1 MNLSIKKY
9 YIFCYRN
16 RRILKKKISNFS
28 KETDEKKKIALSF
41 DIMDF
46 AERSG
51 AGYYTISE
59 IEDFYIKLAHSIDTI
74 EDGIFYPNSYLHVM
88 TTAYTTGGHSRV
100 VARWI
105 ETSPEE
111 QKHSLVL
118 LNQGN
123 NEIPQDIQT
132 AVASHGGDIYVSS
145 NQDLLENA
153 RYLRKLS
160 LQYKGIILHI
170 HPKDPT
176 SIIAYGVNTFK
187 TPILMFN
194 HADHNYW
201 CGASIVDVI
210 ADIRDNGISQKYRNI
225 DDVYV
230 LRIPIESN
238 FNLNKYINAKSS
250 SRLSLGI
257 AQDVKVILTIGRSAK
272 YKSIGNI
279 EFCNVIYSVLQ
290 QVPSSICYGIGPTEE
305 TGFWGNTPKC
315 VPLGEIAYG
324 EEYYKYLAAADLYV
338 DSLPIGG
345 GVAIMDAIQAHLP
358 VLSYSV
364 FNPDFGS
371 LVEGVTKISK
381 KKEFLE
387 LAVSL
392 LLDSK
397 KSEALACQQYKT
409 MMKYHGTR
417 GWNAKKEDIISIL
430 KGKKHSVK
438 KIRNISSSIDDRC
451 VMLGIKSI
459 VTDGDRKIQASN
471 IFSRVMKKIIYYFIN
486 KI

>member
-74 EDGIFYPNSYLHVM
+74 DDGIFYPNSYLHVM

-105 ETSPEE
+105 ETSPKE
-111 QKHSLVL
+111 QKHSVIL
-118 LNQGN
+118 LNQEK
-123 NEIPQDIQT
+123 NEIPQDIQN
-132 AVASHGGDIYVSS
+132 AVASHGGEIYVSN

-153 RYLRKLS
+153 KYLRAIS
-160 LQYKGIILHI
+160 LRYSGVILHI

-176 SIIAYGVNTFK
+176 SIIAYGSNTFK
-187 TPILMFN
+187 TPLLMFN

-210 ADIRDNGISQKYRNI
+210 ADIRNNGISRKYRNI
-225 DDVYV
+225 ENAFV
-230 LRIPIESN
+230 LRIPMESN
-238 FNLNKYINAKSS
+238 LNLDKYINVKST
-250 SRLSLGI
+250 SRLCLGI
-257 AQDVKVILTIGRSAK
+257 PQDVKVILTVGRSTK
-272 YKSIGNI
+272 YKPIGKI
-279 EFCNVIYSVLQ
+279 EFCNFISDIQ
-290 QVPSSICYGIGPTEE
+290 HFVPDSICFGIGPTEE
-305 TGFWGNTPKC
+305 TGNWGNMSKC
-315 VPLGEIAYG
+315 IPLGEVEYG
-324 EEYYKYLAAADLYV
+324 EEYYKYLSAADLYI
-338 DSLPIGG
+338 DSIPIGG
-345 GVAIMDAIQAHLP
+345 GVAIMDAVQAHLP

-364 FNPDFGS
+364 FNPDFGN
-371 LVEGVTKISK
+371 LVEGVEKITNK
-381 KKEFLE
+381 KKFIN
-387 LAVSL
+387 LAVNL

-397 KSEALACQQYKT
+397 KSEDLAFEQYKT
-409 MMKYHGTR
+409 MMKYHGTK
-417 GWNAKKEDIISIL
+417 GWNMKKEYIVSNL
-430 KGKKHSVK
+430 KGIKHRVK
-438 KIRNISSSIDDRC
+438 KINNLSSSIDDRC
-451 VMLGIKSI
+451 VMLSIKG
-459 VTDGDRKIQASN
+459 VVADGDRKNQPSN
-471 IFSRVMKKIIYYFIN
+471 FFSAIKRIMYYFFN